1 MSGRLWKGLCDSHW
15 GSSLPNS
22 CRSWHPFLPDEP
34 FSYLAPPGSSILYM
48 SFGSSVS
55 LSAPTSNFITNTC
68 LADFNCFPSWSKI
81 YMWDYPRRRVVG
93 RVKEDWE
100 TCFLVAAGSC
110 ETNSHCVIGGGV
122 LWVGRL
128 VAVGKDFLKF
138 EICRQFD
145 FGRVGTILVPDER
158 LAGDW
163 TLPFLDSFWSRA

>member
-1 MSGRLWKGLCDSHW
+1 
-15 GSSLPNS
+15 
-22 CRSWHPFLPDEP
+22 
-34 FSYLAPPGSSILYM
+34 
-48 SFGSSVS
+48 
-55 LSAPTSNFITNTC
+55 
-68 LADFNCFPSWSKI
+68 
-81 YMWDYPRRRVVG
+81 MWDYPRRRVVG